1 MRFKYAI
8 ELGGAYTNIFIR
20 GQGFVLKEPTLL
32 AVENGLEGYK
42 VKAVGIDAKKLL
54 WKTTDDVEVFNPMAN
69 GVIENFEYAQIMLQT
84 FLKKVGFRKGANVIC
99 LIPCGLSKDDQE
111 KYYSLFEKLG
121 FNEVLLIPS
130 VICSLIGQ
138 GVNVASSKANMIVDI
153 GGSTTDIAVVN
164 LGSILKGAT
173 LGIGGKAIDIAIANS
188 LALGKD
194 GILIGLP
201 TAEKVKNEVGSL
213 YKNDTL
219 NMEIMGL
226 DIENNV
232 PKSRIVSCRDIEKV
246 IKAHIE
252 EIVRTINVT
261 INSLPPEI
269 STDVI
274 KSGVIFTGGVS
285 KLFGLEEF
293 LKKNLP
299 YNFIISENP
308 ENLAIF
314 GAGKLL
320 NDETLLKIIAKN

>member
-1 MRFKYAI
+1 MRYKYAI
-8 ELGGAYTNIFIR
+8 ELGGANTNIFLR

-32 AVENGLEGYK
+32 AVENGMDGYK
-42 VKAVGIDAKKLL
+42 VKAVGSEAKKLL
-54 WKTTDDVEVFNPMAN
+54 WKTTDDVEIFNPMAN

-84 FLKKVGFRKGANVIC
+84 FLKKLNYRKGANVVC
-99 LIPCGLSKDDQE
+99 LIPCGLNKDDQD

-138 GVNVASSKANMIVDI
+138 GVNVTSSKANMIVDI
-153 GGSTTDIAVVN
+153 GGATTDIAVVN
-164 LGSILKGAT
+164 LGSILKGVT

-201 TAEKVKNEVGSL
+201 TAEKVKNEIGSL

-232 PKSRIVSCRDIEKV
+232 PKSRIVSCKEIEKV
-246 IKAHIE
+246 IKAHME

-269 STDVI
+269 STDVVKNGI
-274 KSGVIFTGGVS
+274 IFTGGVS

-293 LKKNLP
+293 LKRNLP
-299 YNFIISENP
+299 YNFVISENP
-308 ENLAIF
+308 ENLAIY

-320 NDETLLKIIAKN
+320 NDDALLKIIVKN

>member
-1 MRFKYAI
+1 MRYKYAI
-8 ELGGAYTNIFIR
+8 ELGGANTNIFLR

-32 AVENGLEGYK
+32 AVENGMDGYK
-42 VKAVGIDAKKLL
+42 VKAVGSEAKKLL
-54 WKTTDDVEVFNPMAN
+54 WKTTDDVEIFNPMAN

-84 FLKKVGFRKGANVIC
+84 FLKKLNYRKGANVVC
-99 LIPCGLSKDDQE
+99 LIPCGLTKDDQN

-138 GVNVASSKANMIVDI
+138 GVNVTSSKANMIVDI
-153 GGSTTDIAVVN
+153 GGATTDIAVVN
-164 LGSILKGAT
+164 LGSILKGVT

-201 TAEKVKNEVGSL
+201 TAEKVKNEIGSL

-232 PKSRIVSCRDIEKV
+232 PKSRIVSCKEIEKV
-246 IKAHIE
+246 IKAHME

-269 STDVI
+269 STDVVKNGI
-274 KSGVIFTGGVS
+274 IFTGGVS

-293 LKKNLP
+293 LKRNLP
-299 YNFIISENP
+299 YNFVISENP
-308 ENLAIF
+308 ENLAIY

-320 NDETLLKIIAKN
+320 NDDALLKIIVKN

>member
-1 MRFKYAI
+1 MRYKYAI
-8 ELGGAYTNIFIR
+8 ELGGANTNIFLR

-32 AVENGLEGYK
+32 AVEKGLEGYK
-42 VKAVGIDAKKLL
+42 VRAVGVDAKKLL

-84 FLKKVGFRKGANVIC
+84 FLKKVGYRKGANVIC
-99 LIPCGLSKDDQE
+99 LIPCGLSKEEQD

-130 VICSLIGQ
+130 VICSLIGH
-138 GVNVASSKANMIVDI
+138 GVNVVSSKANMIVDI
-153 GGSTTDIAVVN
+153 GAATTDVAVVN
-164 LGSILKGAT
+164 LGSILKGVT
-173 LGIGGKAIDIAIANS
+173 LGIGGKTIDIAIANS

-232 PKSRIVSCRDIEKV
+232 PKSRIVSCKDIQKV
-246 IKAHIE
+246 IKAHME

-285 KLFGLEEF
+285 KLFGLEDF
-293 LKKNLP
+293 LKRNLP
-299 YNFIISENP
+299 YNFVISDNP
-308 ENLAIF
+308 ENLAIY
-314 GAGKLL
+314 GAGKLI
-320 NDETLLKIIAKN
+320 NDDSLLKIIAKN

>member
-1 MRFKYAI
+1 MRYKYAI
-8 ELGGAYTNIFIR
+8 ELGGANTNIFLR

-32 AVENGLEGYK
+32 AVENGIEGYK
-42 VKAVGIDAKKLL
+42 VKAVGSEAKKLL
-54 WKTTDDVEVFNPMAN
+54 WKTTDDVEIFNPMAN

-84 FLKKVGFRKGANVIC
+84 FLKKLNYRKGANVVC
-99 LIPCGLSKDDQE
+99 LIPCGLTKDDQN

-138 GVNVASSKANMIVDI
+138 GVNVTSSKANMIVDI
-153 GGSTTDIAVVN
+153 GGATTDIAVVN
-164 LGSILKGAT
+164 LGSILKGVT

-201 TAEKVKNEVGSL
+201 TAEKVKNEIGSL

-232 PKSRIVSCRDIEKV
+232 PKSRIVSCKEIEKV
-246 IKAHIE
+246 IKAHME

-269 STDVI
+269 STDVVKNGI
-274 KSGVIFTGGVS
+274 IFTGGVS

-293 LKKNLP
+293 LKRNLP
-299 YNFIISENP
+299 YNFVISENP
-308 ENLAIF
+308 ENLAIY

-320 NDETLLKIIAKN
+320 NDDALLKIIVKN